1 MRDQILD
8 DLIQHVLDGTASA
21 ADCARLESRLAADAL
36 ARDRH
41 AEMSRVFRA
50 LGGVRQV
57 DPPAGLNQSIM
68 HAVRNSA
75 NVSRAGRSKPS
86 LTRFFFPAAAGFAAG
101 LLCFA
106 ALTASPAW
114 RAGHAPTSGTIG
126 GAREAFPLLALGS
139 PGADVSI
146 SAEPGEAGSTVL
158 ELRTASEP
166 AVVSVSADVRAV
178 TLVPEHNPAVQP
190 AADSRPGDYQVLLP
204 ARTSLRIGCR
214 PGSGPLAVRISV
226 RHEGE
231 APGAQGTVSLE
242 SLPWS
247 RRGN

>member
-21 ADCARLESRLAADAL
+21 ADRVRLESRIAADPS
-36 ARDRH
+36 ARERH

-50 LGGVRQV
+50 LGDVRLE

-75 NVSRAGRSKPS
+75 NASSRAGRSRLP
-86 LTRFFFPAAAGFAAG
+86 LARLFFPAAAGFAAG

-106 ALTASPAW
+106 ALTTTPAW

-126 GAREAFPLLALGS
+126 GAREALPLLSLGS
-139 PGADVSI
+139 AGADISV
-146 SAEPGEAGSTVL
+146 SAEPGDAGATVL
-158 ELRTASEP
+158 ELRSASEP
-166 AVVSVSADVRAV
+166 LFLSVSAAARAV
-178 TLVPEHNPAVQP
+178 TLAPEKSPAFQP
-190 AADSRPGDYQVLLP
+190 AADSRPDDIQALLP
-204 ARTSLRIGCR
+204 AHSSLRIDCR
-214 PGSGPLAVRISV
+214 PGSGPLAVRITA
-226 RHEGE
+226 RREGD
-231 APGAQGTVSLE
+231 ASAAQGTVRLE

-247 RRGN
+247 RR